1 MKIRTWLL
9 FTYFIVMILPL
20 VAIYFLF
27 SLVTAY
33 YENEQVTEYFSAY
46 EKIQKITP
54 HLEAQELYEG
64 KIDRD
69 KILQLLDDQTSV
81 SLFNSEGLLVFYSDE
96 KLTYTEPK
104 IQLFQNLY
112 ELKQEL
118 RAFTYKQPV
127 FAGAEVV
134 GIFEIKIKRDQLIEA
149 IVTQGWIVTSLFIF
163 IFIFIYIAVVY
174 LVHSRVNKRLNELMS
189 EMSAFASGDTI
200 VETAIGKDEIGE
212 LKSHF
217 YAMRKQIIGTQQKLA
232 TEQEEKEYMMAT
244 ISHDLKTPLTSIK
257 AYAESLDA
265 NEALTQEQ
273 QKTYRKVI
281 IEKSD
286 FIKQM
291 LDDLMVHSLLQS
303 RDYELE
309 LVTVE
314 GEEFFEMLISDYEPL
329 SEQKNLRLLTQNEV
343 TGLYEV
349 NPQQLIRV
357 VDNLIMNAIQY
368 TDEGKSIC
376 ICAFSDETGK
386 PARLFSFVDESYT
399 FQFEHFAYITVQ
411 NEGIG
416 IQEEDL
422 QHIFEPLFQAD
433 ESRSKKDTS
442 GTGLGLSITKQIIEK
457 HGGTISVFSEENEGT
472 CFICSIPKKS
482 ATNEKYK

>member
-27 SLVTAY
+27 ASVTSY

-46 EKIQKITP
+46 ERIQKITP
-54 HLEAQELYEG
+54 YLDARELYEG

-69 KILQLLDDQTSV
+69 EIVQLLDDQTSV
-81 SLFNSEGLLVFYSDE
+81 SLFNSHGLLVFNSEED
-96 KLTYTEPK
+96 TSYTVSTN
-104 IQLFQNLY
+104 QLFQHLY

-118 RAFTYKQPV
+118 RSFTYKQPV
-127 FAGAEVV
+127 FDGAEVV
-134 GIFEIKIKRDQLIEA
+134 GIFKIKINRDQLIET
-149 IVTQGWIVTSLFIF
+149 IITQGWIVTSLFIF

-189 EMSAFASGDTI
+189 EMSAFASGETI
-200 VETAIGKDEIGE
+200 TETAIGKDEIGE

-217 YAMRKQIIGTQQKLA
+217 YTMREQIVATQKRLA
-232 TEQEEKEYMMAT
+232 AEQQEKEYMMAT

-265 NEALTQEQ
+265 NEELTLEQ
-273 QKTYRKVI
+273 QKAYRKVI

-291 LDDLMVHSLLQS
+291 LDDLTVHSLLQS

-314 GEEFFEMLISDYEPL
+314 GEEFFEMLVSGYEPL
-329 SEQKNLRLLTQNEV
+329 SEQKNLQMKARNEV
-343 TGLYEV
+343 KGLYEV

-357 VDNLIMNAIQY
+357 ADNLIMNAIQH

-376 ICAFSDETGK
+376 ICAFSDEAGK
-386 PARLFSFVDESYT
+386 PETLFSFVNEAYT
-399 FQFEHFAYITVQ
+399 FQFDHFAYITVQ
-411 NEGIG
+411 NEGVG
-416 IQEEDL
+416 IRADDL
-422 QHIFEPLFQAD
+422 PYIFDPLYQAD

-457 HGGTISVFSEENEGT
+457 HGGTITVFSEKDTGT
-472 CFICSIPKKS
+472 CFICSLPKKEC
-482 ATNEKYK
+482 NQ